1 MILSLKCLRKI
12 VRLHDVVVNSLGRL
26 WAFGYVLKCVK
37 YIIAYIDTRISRRK
51 DIDVKELVQLCDAE
65 ALLSAAVYSAV
76 GANPMDARSTNT
88 RSTSTRTAKGA
99 ERLPPG
105 LAQSITALEE
115 KLRFMKEQASTR
127 AYAGRSKK
135 APAVVRRSQRIL
147 RNKLREG
154 GSTDLLVGTREQRL
168 PLLTLNDNEDF
179 SEDEKDSVDENEIN
193 INNNGNSNNNNEY
206 AFVENVDID
215 ELDDEELMA
224 RFTFRKK

>member
-1 MILSLKCLRKI
+1 M
-12 VRLHDVVVNSLGRL
+12 RLHDVVVKALGRA

-37 YIIAYIDTRISRRK
+37 YLISYIDTRISRRK

-65 ALLSAAVYSAV
+65 EMLSTEVCSAV
-76 GANPMDARSTNT
+76 GVKAANSRG
-88 RSTSTRTAKGA
+88 RRTKIAAAASKTLA

-105 LAQSITALEE
+105 LAQSIVALEE
-115 KLRFMKEQASTR
+115 KLHFMKEQASTR

-135 APAVVRRSQRIL
+135 APPVVRRSQRIL
-147 RNKLREG
+147 KNKLRE
-154 GSTDLLVGTREQRL
+154 SRSANLLVGAPEQKL

-179 SEDEKDSVDENEIN
+179 SESEKGSLGSTDSPDYED
-193 INNNGNSNNNNEY
+193 NNNSNNANENNNNEY

-224 RFTFRKK
+224 RFTFKRR